1 MLTIVDRDAAGDIG
15 ICIINDRCKQEKL
28 QRKKLKLKIGTEQI
42 NNKTDEQYVH
52 CTVPMER
59 EGGGV
64 SIIPAVIFRNSQIMR
79 VN

>member
-1 MLTIVDRDAAGDIG
+1 MNSMYGPNG
-15 ICIINDRCKQEKL
+15 
-28 QRKKLKLKIGTEQI
+28 G
-42 NNKTDEQYVH
+42 
-52 CTVPMER
+52 R